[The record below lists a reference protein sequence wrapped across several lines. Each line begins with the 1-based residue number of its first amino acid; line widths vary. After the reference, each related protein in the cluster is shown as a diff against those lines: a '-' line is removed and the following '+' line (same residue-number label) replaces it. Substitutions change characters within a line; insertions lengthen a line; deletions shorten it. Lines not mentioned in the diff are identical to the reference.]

1 MDRIV
6 KRLLSSCDL
15 YQRAKPQTCRVEGL
29 MKNIQYNAP
38 NDCVFV
44 DMYGPLPAVQLYPL
58 NKATGVA
65 IINRI
70 IDNYIPDWG
79 KPKIIISDHGKQFI
93 SKVWQSKLSML
104 GIPPTLTSVYH
115 PQSNPT
121 ERVMRELG
129 RLFRT
134 YCSEY
139 HAEWPRYVSYIEWVL
154 NNTIH
159 ESTSFN
165 PIEHFCPEKH
175 QSLIQTIIDF
185 PPGIDIPLETKFE
198 IARQSQKNKA
208 FARKQ
213 RHDRIG
219 PHTNFNIGDIV
230 LIFLDI

>member
-1 MDRIV
+1 MDHFSR
-6 KRLLSSCDL
+6 
-15 YQRAKPQTCRVEGL
+15 
-29 MKNIQYNAP
+29 
-38 NDCVFV
+38 F
-44 DMYGPLPAVQLYPL
+44 VQLYPL
-58 NKATGVA
+58 KKATGVA
-65 IINRI
+65 TINRI
-70 IDNYIPDWG
+70 INNYIPDWG
-79 KPKIIISDHGKQFI
+79 KPKIIVSDHGKQFI

-159 ESTSFN
+159 ESTSFT
-165 PIEHFCPEKH
+165 PIELFFPEKH
-175 QSLIQTIIDF
+175 QSLIQTIVDF
-185 PPGIDIPLETKFE
+185 PTGSDIQLETKFE
-198 IARQSQKNKA
+198 IAREFQKSKA

-219 PHTNFNIGDIV
+219 PHTTFNIGDTV
-230 LIFLDI
+230 LVRSHKLSSGADKIINVKNTNSYVLQDPDNGKIKGTYNIIFLRKYRDPNQ